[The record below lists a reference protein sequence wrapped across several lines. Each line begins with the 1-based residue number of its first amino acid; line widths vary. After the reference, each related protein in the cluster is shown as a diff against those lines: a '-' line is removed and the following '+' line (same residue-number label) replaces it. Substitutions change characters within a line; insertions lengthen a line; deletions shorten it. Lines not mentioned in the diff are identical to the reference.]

1 MVEPAA
7 TSFILEAHGPQRAVG
22 HVAAPE
28 HSSQQG
34 GRSGATGHMAAP
46 EPSSA
51 GRRGSELWDKWQ
63 HQSPPWQEGMSG
75 FIEHVAGPKPSFVG
89 KRGPEPRDT

>member
-34 GRSGATGHMAAP
+34 GRSGAT
-46 EPSSA
+46 
-51 GRRGSELWDKWQ
+51 
-63 HQSPPWQEGMSG
+63 
-75 FIEHVAGPKPSFVG
+75 
-89 KRGPEPRDT
+89 